1 MAKIKFGM
9 MMTDARGKL
18 GGQVFSKNRGGA
30 YVRTKVTPSNPRTLA
45 QMESRNLLGQTSSA
59 WNGLTDAQRLSWN
72 SAVPEWQRTDVFGD
86 LKTPSGK
93 NLFVELNKN
102 LLQAGLATLDI
113 APDKEE
119 IVGITATA
127 VAVDA
132 TAGEVTLTGLASVP
146 TGFVLQVSA
155 TPPISPGISFV
166 KNRFRVVDYVAAGAV
181 DGEALYSAY
190 TDKFGALSPGDNV
203 HFQLKY
209 VALNGQAGVPLQ
221 FKATI
226 S

>member
-1 MAKIKFGM
+1 M

-45 QMESRNLLGQTSSA
+45 QMESRNILGQTSSA

-72 SAVPEWQRTDVFGD
+72 SAVSEWQRTDVFGD

-113 APDKEE
+113 APDKTE
-119 IVGITATA
+119 IVGITATS
-127 VAVDA
+127 VDVDA
-132 TAGEVTLTGLASVP
+132 TAEEITLTGLASVP

-155 TPPISPGISFV
+155 TPPISSGISFV
-166 KNRFRVVDYVAAGAV
+166 KNRFRVVTYVPAGAV
-181 DGEALYSAY
+181 DAEALYSAY
-190 TDKFGALSPGDNV
+190 ADKFGALSPGDNV

-221 FKATI
+221 FKASI